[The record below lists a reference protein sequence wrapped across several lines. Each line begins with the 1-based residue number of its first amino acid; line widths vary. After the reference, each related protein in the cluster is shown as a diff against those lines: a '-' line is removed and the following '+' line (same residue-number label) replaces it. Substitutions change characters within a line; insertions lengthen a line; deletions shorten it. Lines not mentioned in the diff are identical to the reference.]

1 MKSVIVIGGGV
12 VGLTTAWSLLEA
24 GFKVTLLERASEVAT
39 GASHANGGQLS
50 YRYVSPL
57 ADAGV
62 PFKALGWLFKADSP
76 QQFRPELRWQ
86 QWSWMAS
93 FLANCTSAANRRTT
107 QRLLKLGSLS
117 QEVFNELSARIPA
130 ESIALRTPG
139 KLVVYRQPKEFAKA
153 ASNADASAIASG
165 EVRVLNTAECIALE
179 PALADAQT
187 ILAGGTFSRSEA
199 VADCRVFCL
208 QLLDLLVQ
216 SSDFKLISNALAT
229 GFIQREGRAV
239 AVRLASGELAAD
251 EIVIAAG
258 LHSVAL
264 AASLGIRLPLY
275 PIKGY
280 SLSAPIGTAHHAPE
294 ISVTDFEKK
303 VLYARIGDQLRIA
316 AMADLVGENEALD
329 PQRVASL
336 FRLVKSTLPNAA
348 DYSQAVP
355 WTGLRPAT
363 PSGAPILGATPL
375 PGVWLN
381 VGHGALGFTLAG
393 GSARILTALISQREA
408 PIPLDGLSL
417 EQAHA

>member
-1 MKSVIVIGGGV
+1 MKNVIVIGGGV
-12 VGLTTAWSLLEA
+12 IGLTTAWSLLEA
-24 GFKVTLLERASEVAT
+24 GFKVTLLERAADVAT

-62 PFKALGWLFKADSP
+62 PFKALSWLFKEDSP
-76 QQFRPELRWQ
+76 QQLRPELSWQ
-86 QWSWMAS
+86 QWSWMAQ
-93 FLANCTSAANRRTT
+93 FLGHCSSAANRRTT
-107 QRLLKLGSLS
+107 QRLLKLGNLS
-117 QEVFNELSARIPA
+117 QQAFGELGARISQ

-139 KLVVYRQPKEFAKA
+139 KLVVYRQPDEFAKA
-153 ASNADASAIASG
+153 ARNAESAAIASG
-165 EVRVLNTAECIALE
+165 EVQVLDADECITLE
-179 PALADAQT
+179 PALTDARS
-187 ILAGGTFSRSEA
+187 LLSGGIYTRSEA

-208 QLLDLLVQ
+208 QLLALLQQCSGFQLVTQ
-216 SSDFKLISNALAT
+216 ARAT
-229 GFIQREGRAV
+229 GFVRRDGRAV
-239 AVRLASGELAAD
+239 AVQLDAGELAAD
-251 EIVIAAG
+251 EFVIAAG

-264 AASLGIRLPLY
+264 AASVGIRLPLY

-280 SLSAPIGTAHHAPE
+280 SLSAPIGPTHRSPE

-316 AMADLVGENEALD
+316 AMADLVGENETLD

-336 FRLVKSTLPNAA
+336 YRLVKSTLPNAA

-363 PSGAPILGATPL
+363 PSGAPILGPTPV
-375 PGVWLN
+375 PGLWLN

-393 GSARILTALISQREA
+393 GSARILSALLSSQA
-408 PIPLDGLSL
+408 PPIPLDGMTL
-417 EQAHA
+417 Q